1 MGVTRQS
8 ILTMISK
15 TVLTLLA
22 LCLILVASMPS
33 NTKKKQFSQM
43 QARTDIM
50 VKPKNHGF
58 ETKQGD
64 CPDGWIDASEVGLG
78 CLWADVEEPN
88 LSEPDSMSA
97 CERAGGELVEIL
109 NMDQMTFLQGYLIQ
123 VEQQSLAWLEGYVFW
138 WIGLNDLEKEG
149 DFVWPISGAVANYT
163 NWKDGFIV
171 DFDEP
176 APDPNHERNCVEML
190 SAENN
195 GLAWMTYL
203 CEDIDSIYHVCQII

>member
-1 MGVTRQS
+1 MGTRQH
-8 ILTMISK
+8 ILTMIGK
-15 TVLTLLA
+15 TVLTVLA
-22 LCLILVASMPS
+22 LCLILVTSMPS

-64 CPDGWIDASEVGLG
+64 CPEGWIDASEVGLG
-78 CLWADVEEPN
+78 CLWADVEDPN

-109 NMDQMTFLQGYLIQ
+109 DRYQMTFLQDYLTQ
-123 VEQQSLAWLEGYVFW
+123 VEQQSLEGLDGNVYW
-138 WIGLNDLEKEG
+138 WIGLNDIEEEG

-163 NWKDGFIV
+163 NWFEILSQ
-171 DFDEP
+171 P
-176 APDPNHERNCVEML
+176 YPDPEHEVNCVQMS
-190 SAENN
+190 SAEYF
-195 GLAWMTYL
+195 GLLWITIA
-203 CEDIDSIYHVCQII
+203 CEDIDSTYPVCQII